1 MGKEKNSEKKTFVL
15 SDESVNSY
23 GFRVLTDG
31 IALDNFKKNPV
42 MLWNH
47 TRSWTDRDNAMLP
60 IGRWNDI
67 RVEDGKL
74 LAEAEFD
81 MDDPFAAKIARKVE
95 KGMIN
100 MCSIGIE
107 VLEESG
113 SPEHIVPGQTR
124 RTVVKSR
131 LREVSVVDIGAN
143 ANAVVLYDTDG
154 NIMELN
160 ADGGCAVGLINQPK
174 KESEME
180 LKKIAKQLGLA
191 ETATEAEVEARI
203 AELSA
208 EKPEKTEQPA
218 EVQELK
224 DRIAAL
230 ENEKQEA
237 ANARIAELVEQAVA
251 EKRITADKKNHF
263 VELGKKVGAEQLK
276 ETLACMNPAVK
287 PTDFIS
293 GGSGSAPTDKKFSE
307 MGEDELKQL
316 RENDKA
322 AYARLYEKE
331 FGFKPDMD

>member
-31 IALDNFKKNPV
+31 IALDSFRRNPV

-60 IGRWNDI
+60 IGRWNDV

-100 MCSIGIE
+100 MCSIGIVVVE
-107 VLEESG
+107 DSED
-113 SPEHIVPGQTR
+113 PELLVKGQTR
-124 RTVVKSR
+124 RTVTKCR

-230 ENEKQEA
+230 ETEKQQAET
-237 ANARIAELVEQAVA
+237 ARITELVDQAVA

-276 ETLACMNPAVK
+276 ETLVCMNPAVK

-293 GGSGSAPTDKKFSE
+293 GGGSVPADKKFSE
-307 MGEDELKQL
+307 MSESELKQL
-316 RENDKA
+316 RENDKT
-322 AYARLYEKE
+322 AYEALYEKE

>member
-1 MGKEKNSEKKTFVL
+1 MGKRFVL

-31 IALDNFKKNPV
+31 IALEGFKKNPI

-47 TRSWTDRDNAMLP
+47 TRSWGDKNNAMLP
-60 IGRWNDI
+60 IGKWTDI
-67 RVEDGKL
+67 RIEEGKL
-74 LAEAEFD
+74 TAEAEFD
-81 MDDPFAAKIARKVE
+81 MDDPFASKIAKKVE

-100 MCSIGIE
+100 MCSIGIR
-107 VLEESG
+107 VLEESE
-113 SPEHIVPGQTR
+113 SPEHLLPGQTR
-124 RTVVKSR
+124 RTVTKCM
-131 LREVSVVDIGAN
+131 LREVSVVDIGSN
-143 ANAVVLYDTDG
+143 ANAVVLYDTEG

-203 AELSA
+203 AELNA

-230 ENEKQEA
+230 EKEKQEA
-237 ANARIAELVEQAVA
+237 ADSRVAELVDQAVA

-293 GGSGSAPTDKKFSE
+293 GGGSVPTDKKFSE
-307 MGEDELKQL
+307 MSEEELKQL

-322 AYARLYEKE
+322 AYEKLYEKE
-331 FGFKPDMD
+331 FGFKPDMN

>member
-23 GFRVLTDG
+23 GFRVLTGG
-31 IALDNFKKNPV
+31 IALEAFRKNPV

-47 TRSWTDRDNAMLP
+47 TRSWTDSDNAMLP
-60 IGRWNDI
+60 IGRWNDV

-74 LAEAEFD
+74 LADAEFD

-95 KGMIN
+95 KGIIN
-100 MCSIGIE
+100 MCSIGIVVVE
-107 VLEESG
+107 DSND
-113 SPEHIVPGQTR
+113 PELLVKGQTR
-124 RTVVKSR
+124 RTVTKCR

-180 LKKIAKQLGLA
+180 LKKIALQLGLA

-203 AELSA
+203 AELNA
-208 EKPEKTEQPA
+208 EKPEKTEQSA

-230 ENEKQEA
+230 ENEKQQAET
-237 ANARIAELVEQAVA
+237 ARITELVDQAVA
-251 EKRITADKKNHF
+251 DKRITADKKDRF
-263 VELGKKVGAEQLK
+263 VELGKKIGVAELK
-276 ETLACMNPAVK
+276 ETLSCMNPAVK
-287 PTDFIS
+287 PTDFIN
-293 GGSGSAPTDKKFSE
+293 GGSVPADKKFSE
-307 MGEDELKQL
+307 MSESELKQL

-322 AYARLYEKE
+322 AYEALYEKE